1 MRIDSLNPDMK
12 QLKHMWQ
19 FAPRILKSLLIA
31 VLVIAV
37 AGFSTVAVGVG
48 TQPLAIPSS
57 VPPPPPDSR
66 LIARALS
73 GAYTIP
79 TACSVPIIPAI
90 VTEEEVELRQ
100 YQADFAQFIEEQ
112 AELDSEVNLTSQRD
126 VLAIRK
132 FRLDCQIMLTRARQ
146 ALQSNNIDPTFDI
159 AITPQEVELRQRQ
172 FELAKQI
179 DSDAVVAQE
188 AGVASLNRLWSARR
202 ARIDADILLT
212 QAKVQQRL
220 QTRQRDS
227 D

>member
-1 MRIDSLNPDMK
+1 MK
-12 QLKHMWQ
+12 HLWKL
-19 FAPRILKSLLIA
+19 APTVLRSLLIA
-31 VLVIAV
+31 VLVIVV
-37 AGFSTVAVGVG
+37 AGFSTAAVGVG
-48 TQPLAIPSS
+48 TQSLPAIPSS
-57 VPPPPPDSR
+57 ASPPPQPDSR

-100 YQADFAQFIEEQ
+100 YQADFASFIEEQ

-132 FRLDCQIMLTRARQ
+132 FRLDCQIMLTRAQQ

-220 QTRQRDS
+220 QARQRDS

>member
-1 MRIDSLNPDMK
+1 MK
-12 QLKHMWQ
+12 DIKHLWKL
-19 FAPRILKSLLIA
+19 APTVLRSLLIA
-31 VLVIAV
+31 VLVIVV
-37 AGFSTVAVGVG
+37 AGFSTAAVGVG
-48 TQPLAIPSS
+48 TQSLPAIPSS
-57 VPPPPPDSR
+57 ASPPPQPDSR

-100 YQADFAQFIEEQ
+100 YQADFASFIEEQ

-132 FRLDCQIMLTRARQ
+132 FRLDCQIMLTRAQQ

-220 QTRQRDS
+220 QARQRDS

>member
-1 MRIDSLNPDMK
+1 MK
-12 QLKHMWQ
+12 DIKHLWKL
-19 FAPRILKSLLIA
+19 APTVLRSLLIA
-31 VLVIAV
+31 VLVIVV
-37 AGFSTVAVGVG
+37 AGFSTAAVGVD
-48 TQPLAIPSS
+48 TQSLPAIPSS
-57 VPPPPPDSR
+57 ASPPPQSDSR

-100 YQADFAQFIEEQ
+100 YQADFASFIEEQ
-112 AELDSEVNLTSQRD
+112 AELDREVNLTSQRD

-146 ALQSNNIDPTFDI
+146 VLQSNNIDPTFDI

-220 QTRQRDS
+220 QARQRDS

>member
-1 MRIDSLNPDMK
+1 MKDMK
-12 QLKHMWQ
+12 HLWKL
-19 FAPRILKSLLIA
+19 APTVLRSLLIA
-31 VLVIAV
+31 VLVIVV
-37 AGFSTVAVGVG
+37 AGFSTAAVGVG
-48 TQPLAIPSS
+48 TQSLPAIPSS
-57 VPPPPPDSR
+57 ASPPPQPDSR

-132 FRLDCQIMLTRARQ
+132 FRLDCQIMLTRAQQ

-220 QTRQRDS
+220 QARQRDS

>member
-1 MRIDSLNPDMK
+1 MK
-12 QLKHMWQ
+12 DIKHLWKL
-19 FAPRILKSLLIA
+19 APTVLRSLLIA
-31 VLVIAV
+31 VLVIVV
-37 AGFSTVAVGVG
+37 AGFSTAAVGVG
-48 TQPLAIPSS
+48 TQSLPAIPSS
-57 VPPPPPDSR
+57 ASPPPQPDSR

-132 FRLDCQIMLTRARQ
+132 FRLDCQIMLTRAQQ

-220 QTRQRDS
+220 QARQRDS

>member
-1 MRIDSLNPDMK
+1 MK
-12 QLKHMWQ
+12 DIKHLWKL
-19 FAPRILKSLLIA
+19 APTVLRSLLIA
-31 VLVIAV
+31 VLVIVV
-37 AGFSTVAVGVG
+37 AGFSTAAVGVG
-48 TQPLAIPSS
+48 TQSLPATPSS
-57 VPPPPPDSR
+57 ASPPPQPASR

-100 YQADFAQFIEEQ
+100 YQADFASFIEEQ

-132 FRLDCQIMLTRARQ
+132 FRLDCQIMLTRAQQ
-146 ALQSNNIDPTFDI
+146 ALQSNKIDPTFDI

-212 QAKVQQRL
+212 QATVQQRL
-220 QTRQRDS
+220 QARQRDS

>member
-1 MRIDSLNPDMK
+1 MK
-12 QLKHMWQ
+12 DIKHLWKL
-19 FAPRILKSLLIA
+19 APTVLRSLLIA

-37 AGFSTVAVGVG
+37 AGFSTAAVGVG

-57 VPPPPPDSR
+57 APPPQSDSR

-79 TACSVPIIPAI
+79 TACSVPIIPAL
-90 VTEEEVELRQ
+90 VTEEEIELRQ

-112 AELDSEVNLTSQRD
+112 AELDREVNLTSQRD

-132 FRLDCQIMLTRARQ
+132 FRLDCQIMLTRAQQ
-146 ALQSNNIDPTFDI
+146 ALQSNNIEPTFDT
-159 AITPQEVELRQRQ
+159 AITPQEVELRKRQ

-212 QAKVQQRL
+212 QATVQRRMQA
-220 QTRQRDS
+220 RQRDS

>member
-1 MRIDSLNPDMK
+1 
-12 QLKHMWQ
+12 
-19 FAPRILKSLLIA
+19 
-31 VLVIAV
+31 
-37 AGFSTVAVGVG
+37 
-48 TQPLAIPSS
+48 
-57 VPPPPPDSR
+57 
-66 LIARALS
+66 
-73 GAYTIP
+73 
-79 TACSVPIIPAI
+79 
-90 VTEEEVELRQ
+90 
-100 YQADFAQFIEEQ
+100 
-112 AELDSEVNLTSQRD
+112 
-126 VLAIRK
+126 
-132 FRLDCQIMLTRARQ
+132 MLTRAQQ

-220 QTRQRDS
+220 QARQRDS

>member
-1 MRIDSLNPDMK
+1 MK
-12 QLKHMWQ
+12 DIKHLWKL
-19 FAPRILKSLLIA
+19 APTVLRSLLIA
-31 VLVIAV
+31 VLVIVV
-37 AGFSTVAVGVG
+37 AGFSTAAVGVG
-48 TQPLAIPSS
+48 TQSLPAIPSS
-57 VPPPPPDSR
+57 ASPPPQPDSR

-112 AELDSEVNLTSQRD
+112 AELDREVNLTSQRD

-132 FRLDCQIMLTRARQ
+132 FRLDCQIMLTRAQQ

-220 QTRQRDS
+220 QARQRDS

>member
-1 MRIDSLNPDMK
+1 MK
-12 QLKHMWQ
+12 NSKHLWKL
-19 FAPRILKSLLIA
+19 APTVLRSLLIA
-31 VLVIAV
+31 VLVIAG
-37 AGFSTVAVGVG
+37 AGFNTAAVGVG
-48 TQPLAIPSS
+48 TQSLPAIPSS
-57 VPPPPPDSR
+57 ASPPPQSDSR

-100 YQADFAQFIEEQ
+100 YQADFASFIEEQ
-112 AELDSEVNLTSQRD
+112 AELDREVNLTSQRD

-146 ALQSNNIDPTFDI
+146 VLQSNNIDPTFDI

-220 QTRQRDS
+220 QARQRDS

>member
-1 MRIDSLNPDMK
+1 MK
-12 QLKHMWQ
+12 NSKHLWKL
-19 FAPRILKSLLIA
+19 APTVLRSLLIA

-37 AGFSTVAVGVG
+37 AGFNTAAVGVG
-48 TQPLAIPSS
+48 TQSLPAIPSS
-57 VPPPPPDSR
+57 ASPPPQSDSR

-220 QTRQRDS
+220 QARQRDS

>member
-1 MRIDSLNPDMK
+1 MK
-12 QLKHMWQ
+12 NSKHLWKL
-19 FAPRILKSLLIA
+19 APTVLRSLLIA

-37 AGFSTVAVGVG
+37 AGFNTAAVGVG
-48 TQPLAIPSS
+48 TQSLPAIPSS
-57 VPPPPPDSR
+57 ASPPPQSDSR

>member
-1 MRIDSLNPDMK
+1 MK
-12 QLKHMWQ
+12 DIKHLWKL
-19 FAPRILKSLLIA
+19 APTVLRSLLIA

-37 AGFSTVAVGVG
+37 AGFSTAAVGVG
-48 TQPLAIPSS
+48 TQSLPAIPSS
-57 VPPPPPDSR
+57 ASPPPQPDSR

-132 FRLDCQIMLTRARQ
+132 FRLDCQIMLTRAQQ

-220 QTRQRDS
+220 QARQRDS

>member
-1 MRIDSLNPDMK
+1 MK
-12 QLKHMWQ
+12 DIKHLWKL
-19 FAPRILKSLLIA
+19 APTVLRSLLIA
-31 VLVIAV
+31 VLVIVV
-37 AGFSTVAVGVG
+37 AGFSTAAVGVD
-48 TQPLAIPSS
+48 TQSLPAIPSS
-57 VPPPPPDSR
+57 ASPPPQPDSR

-100 YQADFAQFIEEQ
+100 YQADFASFIEEQ
-112 AELDSEVNLTSQRD
+112 AELDREVNLTSQRD

-146 ALQSNNIDPTFDI
+146 VLQSNNIDPTFDI

-220 QTRQRDS
+220 QARQRDS

>member
-1 MRIDSLNPDMK
+1 MKDMK
-12 QLKHMWQ
+12 HLWKL
-19 FAPRILKSLLIA
+19 APTVLRSLLIA
-31 VLVIAV
+31 VLVIVV
-37 AGFSTVAVGVG
+37 AGFSTAAVGVG
-48 TQPLAIPSS
+48 TQSLPAIPSS
-57 VPPPPPDSR
+57 ASPLPQPDSR

-220 QTRQRDS
+220 QARQRDS

>member
-1 MRIDSLNPDMK
+1 MK
-12 QLKHMWQ
+12 DIKHLWKL
-19 FAPRILKSLLIA
+19 APTVLRSLLIA

-37 AGFSTVAVGVG
+37 AGFSTAAVGVG
-48 TQPLAIPSS
+48 TQPLPAIPSS
-57 VPPPPPDSR
+57 ASPPPQPDSR

-112 AELDSEVNLTSQRD
+112 AELDREVNLTSQRD

-220 QTRQRDS
+220 QARQRDS

>member
-1 MRIDSLNPDMK
+1 MK
-12 QLKHMWQ
+12 DIKHLWKL
-19 FAPRILKSLLIA
+19 APTVLRSLLIA
-31 VLVIAV
+31 VLVIVV
-37 AGFSTVAVGVG
+37 AGFSTAAVGVG
-48 TQPLAIPSS
+48 TQSLPAIPSS
-57 VPPPPPDSR
+57 ASPPPQPDSR

-220 QTRQRDS
+220 QARQRDS

>member
-1 MRIDSLNPDMK
+1 MKDMK
-12 QLKHMWQ
+12 HLWKL
-19 FAPRILKSLLIA
+19 APTVLRSLLIA
-31 VLVIAV
+31 VLVIVV
-37 AGFSTVAVGVG
+37 AGFSTAAVGVG
-48 TQPLAIPSS
+48 TQSLPAIPSS
-57 VPPPPPDSR
+57 ASPPPQPDSR

-100 YQADFAQFIEEQ
+100 YQADFASFIEEQ

-132 FRLDCQIMLTRARQ
+132 FRLDCQIMLTRAQQ

-220 QTRQRDS
+220 QARQRDS

>member
-79 TACSVPIIPAI
+79 AACSVPIIPAL
-90 VTEEEVELRQ
+90 VTEAEIELRQ
-100 YQADFAQFIEEQ
+100 YQADFARFIEDQ
-112 AELDSEVNLTSQRD
+112 AELDRQVNLTSQRD
-126 VLAIRK
+126 VLAIEK
-132 FRLDCQIMLTRARQ
+132 FRLDCEIRLTRAQ
-146 ALQSNNIDPTFDI
+146 QVLQSNNIEPKFDI
-159 AITPQEVELRQRQ
+159 AITPREVELRKRQ

-179 DSDAVVAQE
+179 DNDAVVAQE

-202 ARIDADILLT
+202 GRIDADILLT
-212 QAKVQQRL
+212 QATVQQKM
-220 QTRQRDS
+220 QARQRDS
-227 D
+227 G